1 MKNIGKRGVIGLIL
15 KLIAIVILIILIK
28 QAYAQQITPE
38 VITTTF
44 QDVSPTIL
52 DTIDR
57 FYEISERSLEVGYN
71 VTIDNDSAFR
81 TTIDGKDRYIIVNN
95 FSEDTVNLA
104 FIGSGNTLFNRPLAS
119 GDYVIFKIGDL
130 NLQFI
135 LYKANKSSAQVELK
149 LFEQEI
155 PSDVDY
161 FQLFDVQVRLVDYK
175 INRPVDLSALIEF
188 INFGEGPSQIRI
200 VYSILNTNGTEF
212 YTGIDERIVETD
224 EVMIKNFDTLD
235 IPYGEY
241 IFRTTIYYG
250 DNQEATSEES
260 FSLVE
265 ASKFQI
271 LKQPLFFIA
280 IVLAGF
286 ILVILFRKRSE

>member
-1 MKNIGKRGVIGLIL
+1 MKNIGKRGIIGLIL
-15 KLIAIVILIILIK
+15 KLIAIIVLIFLIK

-38 VITTTF
+38 IITTTF

-57 FYEISERSLEVGYN
+57 FYEISERSLEIGYN
-71 VTIDNDSAFR
+71 VTLDNDSAFR

-104 FIGSGNTLFNRPLAS
+104 FIGSGNTLFNRPLIS
-119 GDYVIFKIGDL
+119 GGYVIFKIGDL

-135 LYKANKSSAQVELK
+135 LHKASKLSAQVELK
-149 LFEQEI
+149 LFKQEVPI
-155 PSDVDY
+155 DADY
-161 FQLFDVQVRLVDYK
+161 FQLFDVQVRLAEYV
-175 INRPVDLSALIEF
+175 INQPTDLTALVEF
-188 INFGEGPSQIRI
+188 INFGEGPSHIRI
-200 VYSILNTNGTEF
+200 VYSIIDTSAKEF
-212 YTGIDERIVETD
+212 YTGIDERVVETN
-224 EVMIKNFDTLD
+224 EVVVKNFDTLD
-235 IPYGEY
+235 IPYGDY
-241 IFRTTIYYG
+241 LFRTTIYYG

-286 ILVILFRKRSE
+286 ILVIFFRKKSK

>member
-1 MKNIGKRGVIGLIL
+1 MKNIGKRGIIGLIL
-15 KLIAIVILIILIK
+15 KLIAIIVLIFLIK

-38 VITTTF
+38 IITTTF

-57 FYEISERSLEVGYN
+57 FYEISERSLEIGYN
-71 VTIDNDSAFR
+71 VTLDNDSAFR

-104 FIGSGNTLFNRPLAS
+104 FIGSGNTLFNRPLIS
-119 GDYVIFKIGDL
+119 GGYVIFKIGDL

-135 LYKANKSSAQVELK
+135 LHKASKLSAQVELK
-149 LFEQEI
+149 LFKQEVPI
-155 PSDVDY
+155 DADY
-161 FQLFDVQVRLVDYK
+161 FQLFDVQVRLAEYV
-175 INRPVDLSALIEF
+175 INQPTDLTALVEF
-188 INFGEGPSQIRI
+188 INFGEGPSHIRI
-200 VYSILNTNGTEF
+200 VYSIIDTSAKEF
-212 YTGIDERIVETD
+212 YTGIDERVVETN
-224 EVMIKNFDTLD
+224 EVVVKNFDTLD
-235 IPYGEY
+235 IPYGDY
-241 IFRTTIYYG
+241 LFRTTIYYG

-286 ILVILFRKRSE
+286 ILVIFFRKK